1 MKGGLFLKILL
12 GFWLT
17 LYCIIVGLW
26 LLFVVGKAGPSPEE
40 WVSRRIAPAL
50 LSQLA
55 REVARDGP
63 AAFEVAR
70 RDLPAEDARQ
80 IAIHAMSPQER
91 NWDQSLNRD
100 VVAPDGRHYLLTY
113 HIPPRRAGP
122 FALPRPVLIAA
133 AIAGLAFSIVLPG
146 I

>member
-63 AAFEVAR
+63 ARAR
-70 RDLPAEDARQ
+70 
-80 IAIHAMSPQER
+80 
-91 NWDQSLNRD
+91 
-100 VVAPDGRHYLLTY
+100 DG
-113 HIPPRRAGP
+113 
-122 FALPRPVLIAA
+122 AA
-133 AIAGLAFSIVLPG
+133 
-146 I
+146 